1 MQTMLMSAAC
11 VQCSCSKGDWSNRS
25 HDFTR
30 LSPCRCGRP
39 AVFPSR
45 QHRRAKAEALKGAE
59 QVEAVIL
66 GLGFRMNDLRQLVG
80 ERHFPSNRPQVVS
93 IHGVL
98 DYGERKKKRKT
109 ESIKEWWDLNLN
121 LNIYINNR
129 THQEGKQNT
138 RYFVHTT
145 EATTLETV
153 ISLYPDLQV
162 FKSVD
167 LNCIQL
173 HRKLTFLV
181 IINYKS
187 GSLDKGSGLHVGMDS
202 MWVEWSSVSWDTLND
217 QVDLNGTK
225 LSRDLCW

>member
-1 MQTMLMSAAC
+1 MVLYSEQLHADNADVSGMCTVFMFKRWRTDQMIT
-11 VQCSCSKGDWSNRS
+11 NRS

-45 QHRRAKAEALKGAE
+45 QHRWAKAEALKGAE

-109 ESIKEWWDLNLN
+109 ESIKE
-121 LNIYINNR
+121 
-129 THQEGKQNT
+129 
-138 RYFVHTT
+138 
-145 EATTLETV
+145 
-153 ISLYPDLQV
+153 
-162 FKSVD
+162 
-167 LNCIQL
+167 
-173 HRKLTFLV
+173 
-181 IINYKS
+181 
-187 GSLDKGSGLHVGMDS
+187 
-202 MWVEWSSVSWDTLND
+202 
-217 QVDLNGTK
+217 
-225 LSRDLCW
+225 